1 MRTLAAGTAA
11 GLAAAVLALTP
22 APAAADH
29 ERNPTV
35 RELLERCGEGTD
47 VCEFH
52 PSGQPEY
59 FQNASEPVGSPV
71 YNCTDHEQL
80 SMVQWSETTGESNSV
95 NLSMTATFGAVF
107 KQSFSVSYGHEWSS
121 SHTQSQRTQVV
132 AQPGEVARVYYGPRM
147 QRVHGTYELHFPD
160 REWGHYV
167 WYAPFTAEGPAEDQG
182 STVTQ
187 STRPMT
193 DEERSVY
200 CG

>member
-11 GLAAAVLALTP
+11 GLAAVLALTP

-29 ERNPTV
+29 EQNPTV

-95 NLSMTATFGAVF
+95 NLSMTATFGAIF

-167 WYAPFTAEGPAEDQG
+167 WYAPFTAEGPAENQG

-200 CG
+200 CD